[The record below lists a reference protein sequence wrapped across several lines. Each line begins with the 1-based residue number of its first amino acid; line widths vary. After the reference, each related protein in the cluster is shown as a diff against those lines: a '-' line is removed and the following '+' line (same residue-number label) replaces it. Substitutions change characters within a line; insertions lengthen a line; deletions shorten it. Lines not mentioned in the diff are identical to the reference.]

1 MDLRASLSET
11 YSRAGVR
18 CGGRWW
24 ASRME
29 MPASRGEEIISFNA
43 IFLFYFFAAK
53 DRSIQRNSNGKSV
66 GSWIKPAKKGYH
78 RYQVIKSGGGVRAR
92 ANSTAYRYSE
102 KQEEKREKD
111 CDLQSQT
118 G

>member
-43 IFLFYFFAAK
+43 IFLVLQK
-53 DRSIQRNSNGKSV
+53 TKSIQRKSNEKSV
-66 GSWIKPAKKGYH
+66 VSWIQPAKKD
-78 RYQVIKSGGGVRAR
+78 
-92 ANSTAYRYSE
+92 T
-102 KQEEKREKD
+102 
-111 CDLQSQT
+111 T
-118 G
+118 GAKK

>member
-43 IFLFYFFAAK
+43 IFLVLQK
-53 DRSIQRNSNGKSV
+53 TKSIQRKSNEKSV
-66 GSWIKPAKKGYH
+66 GSWIQPAKKD
-78 RYQVIKSGGGVRAR
+78 
-92 ANSTAYRYSE
+92 T
-102 KQEEKREKD
+102 
-111 CDLQSQT
+111 T
-118 G
+118 GAKK

>member
-43 IFLFYFFAAK
+43 IFFFFFCSK
-53 DRSIQRNSNGKSV
+53 RQKYS
-66 GSWIKPAKKGYH
+66 KKFEWKEC
-78 RYQVIKSGGGVRAR
+78 RFL
-92 ANSTAYRYSE
+92 
-102 KQEEKREKD
+102 D
-111 CDLQSQT
+111 
-118 G
+118 